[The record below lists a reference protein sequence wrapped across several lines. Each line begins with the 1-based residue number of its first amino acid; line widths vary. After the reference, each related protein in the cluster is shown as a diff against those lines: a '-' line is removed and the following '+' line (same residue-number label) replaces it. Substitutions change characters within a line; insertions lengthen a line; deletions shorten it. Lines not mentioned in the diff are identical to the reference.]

1 MSFTKPL
8 PVVFMPLSKT
18 TKINVTIQEANMFGL
33 GTTELI
39 IILVIVVVL
48 FGASKLPQIGKG
60 IGEAISN
67 FKKATSGLSGSDEAH
82 NVASDK
88 TGNNKGTNAG

>member
-1 MSFTKPL
+1 
-8 PVVFMPLSKT
+8 
-18 TKINVTIQEANMFGL
+18 MFGL

-39 IILVIVVVL
+39 IILVIIVLL

-67 FKKATSGLSGSDEAH
+67 FKKATSGTNDNEEAH
-82 NVASDK
+82 KSISDK
-88 TGNNKGTNAG
+88 TGK